1 MKVLVDNFAVL
12 AVENCLLQHLPG
24 ILSSEVIM
32 GLSDL
37 TVEAIAAESDDV
49 QKDRSETLIKLKSLE
64 GGLATLK
71 YFRRLRIDG
80 RHAASSYLS
89 LLPLVGLT
97 CFSTKAG

>member
-1 MKVLVDNFAVL
+1 MKVLVDNFSVL
-12 AVENCLLQHLPG
+12 AMENCLLQHLPE

-32 GLSDL
+32 GLADL

-49 QKDRSETLIKLKSLE
+49 QKDRSETLVKLKSLE

-80 RHAASSYLS
+80 RHTVLSCFS

-97 CFSTKAG
+97 C